1 MDEYTA
7 NPLQTERDAQR
18 VLRKMHAEKTVGA
31 ADKARAAEK
40 AAEARE
46 LARRFSIEGKSV
58 FSGGGG
64 GAGVLPKTGQK
75 KAEYKKGGMVRS
87 SASKRADGIAQRGKT
102 RGKIV

>member
-7 NPLQTERDAQR
+7 NPLQTEREAQR
-18 VLRKMHAEKTVGA
+18 VLRKMQTEKTVA
-31 ADKARAAEK
+31 EADRVRAAEK

-58 FSGGGG
+58 FSGGSG

-102 RGKIV
+102 RGRMV